1 MRAVPRPLMN
11 DGNFPWMPEGCVD
24 DDENNDD
31 VVGCMDDD
39 DDDDENND
47 DIVGCTVDNDND
59 NDNDDVSGGGR
70 TLLAKLRRLDVHD
83 DS

>member
-1 MRAVPRPLMN
+1 MN

-31 VVGCMDDD
+31 
-39 DDDDENND
+39 DDENND

-59 NDNDDVSGGGR
+59 DVSGGGR
-70 TLLAKLRRLDVHD
+70 NLLATLCRLHVEN

>member
-1 MRAVPRPLMN
+1 MN

-24 DDENNDD
+24 DDENNND
-31 VVGCMDDD
+31 V
-39 DDDDENND
+39 
-47 DIVGCTVDNDND
+47 VGCTVDNE

-70 TLLAKLRRLDVHD
+70 TLLATLCRLHVIS

>member
-1 MRAVPRPLMN
+1 MN

-24 DDENNDD
+24 DDKDN
-31 VVGCMDDD
+31 

-59 NDNDDVSGGGR
+59 NDDVSGGGR
-70 TLLAKLRRLDVHD
+70 TLLATLCRLHVEN

>member
-1 MRAVPRPLMN
+1 MN
-11 DGNFPWMPEGCVD
+11 DWNFPWMPEGCVD

-31 VVGCMDDD
+31 VVGCMDDN
-39 DDDDENND
+39 DENND

-59 NDNDDVSGGGR
+59 NDDVSGGGR
-70 TLLAKLRRLDVHD
+70 TLLATLCRLHVIS

>member
-39 DDDDENND
+39 DDDDDENND

-59 NDNDDVSGGGR
+59 NDDVSGGGR
-70 TLLAKLRRLDVHD
+70 TLLATLCHLDVGD

>member
-1 MRAVPRPLMN
+1 MN

-24 DDENNDD
+24 DDDETNDD
-31 VVGCMDDD
+31 AVIRMDDD
-39 DDDDENND
+39 GDENND

-59 NDNDDVSGGGR
+59 NDNDNDDVSGGGR
-70 TLLAKLRRLDVHD
+70 TLLATLCRLCVGN

>member
-1 MRAVPRPLMN
+1 MPLMN

-31 VVGCMDDD
+31 VVSCMD

-47 DIVGCTVDNDND
+47 DIFSFTVDNDND

-70 TLLAKLRRLDVHD
+70 TLLATLCRLDVW
-83 DS
+83 

>member
-1 MRAVPRPLMN
+1 MN

-31 VVGCMDDD
+31 
-39 DDDDENND
+39 DDENND

-59 NDNDDVSGGGR
+59 NDDVSDGGR
-70 TLLAKLRRLDVHD
+70 TLLATLCRLDVHD
-83 DS
+83 DSCEL